1 MSDAVRVDR
10 DGPVTVVTLDRP
22 AVRNAVDAATA
33 DALREAFEAFDAEPR
48 AAVAVLTGAGGG
60 FCAGADLK
68 AGTAVRST

>member
-33 DALREAFEAFDAEPR
+33 DALREAFEAFDAGPR
-48 AAVAVLTGAGGG
+48 WRCSPAPAA
-60 FCAGADLK
+60 
-68 AGTAVRST
+68 RSAPVPT